1 MGVDRFDGRVLN
13 EAFVDG
19 PDEEQVP
26 LEVRTLFTETAD
38 GKYRAALQITEL
50 GRQRYIDKSWRMR

>member
-1 MGVDRFDGRVLN
+1 MLN
-13 EAFVDG
+13 EALADG

-26 LEVRTLFTETAD
+26 IQVRTLFAETPD
-38 GKYRAALQITEL
+38 GKYRTALQITDL